1 MAYRKLGNARDL
13 AKHKDRGRGATERD
27 FDFAGFL
34 VLDCPLKPDSKS
46 VISELRKSRH
56 RVVMITGDAL
66 LTAAE
71 VARQVGIIR
80 KTGVGKQV
88 YNVLPKEGTSSK
100 TIDDVLWGYE
110 CVPLLPT
117 ADQKSLRLSTAA
129 VSQLLAMEKR
139 GEAAFCMT
147 GDVLAQIARDALCV
161 DSGSRLPQLDEKHQL
176 LHPTALS
183 VLASIVPMISVFA
196 RHSPHQKEAVLA
208 AFNRAG
214 NTTCMCGDGTNDVG
228 ALKRASVG
236 ISIVSAP
243 EVEEKQRNASERMKR
258 AKHGTTKPSRG
269 KFDESMRELREAQDM
284 LEYVELGDASVAA
297 PFTSRQVSIKC
308 CKDVIQQGRC
318 TLVSMLS
325 IYKIL
330 GVNCLVN
337 ALVLSKLF
345 LHGAKQGERQ
355 LTELG
360 VAVAALFYFVTRAE
374 PLPTLS
380 PIRPPSSVLCPEA
393 LFSIAGQF
401 AVHCAVILLATDA
414 ALRFTDPYDPSLVPD
429 GPFNP
434 NPLNTCTYLLT
445 CLASINT
452 FAVNYRGRP
461 FSADLRHN
469 SLLYRTLQGCYVVL
483 FVCAWEAF
491 PPLSDLLQLAPLPSS
506 MAGAA
511 SVEDDPVHSFAS
523 LPYLPVSLQ
532 DMTFPTFLSL
542 LMVIDTLAVFA
553 LERFW
558 RRLFEGSDLAS

>member
-1 MAYRKLGNARDL
+1 
-13 AKHKDRGRGATERD
+13 
-27 FDFAGFL
+27 
-34 VLDCPLKPDSKS
+34 
-46 VISELRKSRH
+46 
-56 RVVMITGDAL
+56 
-66 LTAAE
+66 
-71 VARQVGIIR
+71 
-80 KTGVGKQV
+80 
-88 YNVLPKEGTSSK
+88 
-100 TIDDVLWGYE
+100 
-110 CVPLLPT
+110 VPLLP
-117 ADQKSLRLSTAA
+117 AAGNEQRLSLSVANI
-129 VSQLLAMEKR
+129 SELLAMEKS
-139 GEAAFCMT
+139 GDEAFCMT
-147 GDVLAQIARDALCV
+147 GDVLTKISTDALRV
-161 DSGSRLPQLDEKHQL
+161 DAGSRQPQLDEKHQL
-176 LHPTALS
+176 LHPMAQS
-183 VLASIVPMISVFA
+183 VLASVVPLISVFA
-196 RHSPHQKEAVLA
+196 RHAPHQKEAVLA

-258 AKHGTTKPSRG
+258 GKQGATKPNRR
-269 KFDESMRELREAQDM
+269 KLDESMRELREAQEM
-284 LEYVELGDASVAA
+284 LDYVELGDASVAA

-355 LTELG
+355 LTGLG
-360 VAVAALFYFVTRAE
+360 IVVAALFFFVTRAE

-393 LFSIAGQF
+393 LFSIVGQF
-401 AVHCAVILLATDA
+401 VVHCAVILLATDA

-445 CLASINT
+445 CLASVNT

-461 FSADLRHN
+461 FTADLRNN
-469 SLLYRTLQGCYVVL
+469 SLLYRTLQGCYAVL

-491 PPLSDLLQLAPLPSS
+491 PPLNDLLQLAPLPSS
-506 MAGAA
+506 APATLMHSDAGGA
-511 SVEDDPVHSFAS
+511 DDATQFIS

-532 DMTFPTFLSL
+532 DVNFPTFLTL
-542 LMVIDTLAVFA
+542 LMVADTVAVFA

-558 RRLFEGSDLAS
+558 RRLFEGSDRAS